1 MNYIV
6 ENLKTPVT
14 KEVDVV
20 VAGGGIAGVAAA
32 LSAARSGAKTM
43 IIEKEFMLG
52 GLATA
57 GLIAM
62 YLPICDGE
70 GRQVSF
76 GIAEELIRLSIKHGH
91 ARCFDYSKV
100 KAWFEGGTL
109 EEKKKTRFRVD
120 YNPCVYAI
128 LLEKLLLE
136 EGVEILYGTS
146 VCEVKCE
153 NNKITSVIIEN
164 KSGRSAINLKSI
176 VDATGDA
183 DICHL
188 AGAKCATYG
197 EKNILAAWYCYLK
210 DGINNF
216 NPLGFADDPENRVE
230 RLSDM
235 TFTGIDG
242 EEISKMMF
250 LSHDCIYRN
259 YLERTGKGEDI
270 DITKISVIP
279 QLRMTRRMVG
289 EYEIEKSEVH
299 KKFDDSVG
307 MFSSWRKCGPVYEV
321 PFGCLYGKDVKNLL
335 TAGRCISVKD
345 DLWDLTRVIPVCA
358 VTGEAAGTA
367 AAMSDDMTTLDVKLL
382 QKKLVENG
390 VVLHEDD
397 LK

>member
-14 KEVDVV
+14 KEMDVV

-32 LSAARSGAKTM
+32 LSAARSGAKT
-43 IIEKEFMLG
+43 ILIEKEFMLG

-57 GLIAM
+57 GLIAI

-91 ARCFDYSKV
+91 IEGRYN

-109 EEKKKTRFRVD
+109 EEKIKGRRFEVQ
-120 YNPCVYAI
+120 YNPCIYAI
-128 LLEKLLLE
+128 LLEELLLK

-153 NNKITSVIIEN
+153 NNKITSVIVEN
-164 KSGRSAINLKSI
+164 KSGRSAINVKSV

-188 AGAKCATYG
+188 SGAKCATYS
-197 EKNILAAWYCYLK
+197 EKNILAAWYYYIKEGKKEL
-210 DGINNF
+210 NM
-216 NPLGFADDPENRVE
+216 LGLADDPEDRVE
-230 RLSDM
+230 RISDL

-242 EEISKMMF
+242 EEISKMMC
-250 LSHDCIYRN
+250 LSHKTLLNN
-259 YLERTGKGEDI
+259 YLEKKKHD
-270 DITKISVIP
+270 DSLDLTKISVIP

-299 KKFDDSVG
+299 KKFDDSIG
-307 MFSSWRKCGPVYEV
+307 MFSSWRKKGPVYEV
-321 PFGCLYGKDVKNLL
+321 PFGCLYSKDIKNLL

>member
-57 GLIAM
+57 GLIAI

-91 ARCFDYSKV
+91 IEGRYN

-109 EEKKKTRFRVD
+109 EEKIKGRRFEVQ
-120 YNPCVYAI
+120 YNPCIYAI
-128 LLEKLLLE
+128 LLEELLLK

-153 NNKITSVIIEN
+153 NNKITSVIVEN
-164 KSGRSAINLKSI
+164 KSGRSAINVKSV

-188 AGAKCATYG
+188 SGAKCATYS
-197 EKNILAAWYCYLK
+197 EKNILAAWYYYIKEGKKEL
-210 DGINNF
+210 NM
-216 NPLGFADDPENRVE
+216 LGLADDPEDRVE
-230 RLSDM
+230 RISDL

-242 EEISKMMF
+242 EEISKMMC
-250 LSHDCIYRN
+250 LSHKTLLNN
-259 YLERTGKGEDI
+259 YLEKKKHD
-270 DITKISVIP
+270 DSLDLTKISVIP

-299 KKFDDSVG
+299 KKFDDSIG
-307 MFSSWRKCGPVYEV
+307 MFSSWRKKGPVYEV

-397 LK
+397 LN

>member
-14 KEVDVV
+14 KEMDVV

-32 LSAARSGAKTM
+32 LSAARSGAKT
-43 IIEKEFMLG
+43 ILIEKEFMLG

-57 GLIAM
+57 GLIAI

-91 ARCFDYSKV
+91 IEGRYN
-100 KAWFEGGTL
+100 KAWFEAGTL
-109 EEKKKTRFRVD
+109 EEKIKGRRFEVQ
-120 YNPCVYAI
+120 YNPCIYAI
-128 LLEKLLLE
+128 LLEELLLK

-153 NNKITSVIIEN
+153 NNKITSVIVEN
-164 KSGRSAINLKSI
+164 KSGRSAINVKSV

-188 AGAKCATYG
+188 SGAKCATYS
-197 EKNILAAWYCYLK
+197 EKNILAAWYYYIKEGKKEL
-210 DGINNF
+210 NM
-216 NPLGFADDPENRVE
+216 LGLADDPEDRVE
-230 RLSDM
+230 RISDL

-242 EEISKMMF
+242 EEISKMMC
-250 LSHDCIYRN
+250 LSHKTLLNN
-259 YLERTGKGEDI
+259 YLEKKKHD
-270 DITKISVIP
+270 DSLDLTKISVIP

-299 KKFDDSVG
+299 KKFDDSIG
-307 MFSSWRKCGPVYEV
+307 MFSSWRKKGPVYEV
-321 PFGCLYGKDVKNLL
+321 PFGCLYSKDIKNLL